1 MMVLKDSIMKKYIF
15 ICLAVLLLPISTS
28 AQALR
33 GSYFFDSSIQRIKM
47 NPAFSP
53 RTNYVTVPVLGDLS
67 FNINSN
73 IGVSNFV
80 FPKNGELYTYLNQN
94 VSTAEFLAL
103 MPENPRIQ
111 AGIDTDI
118 LGTGFYIS
126 NKDFISFNIAER
138 LDVNFNV
145 PSELF
150 VFLKDG
156 MAKDTY
162 NFNDFAIKQNAYL
175 QVSAGYKRNLGDVV
189 PGLSVGANVKF
200 LTGLLR
206 ADMRIN
212 QASIYMSQDKW
223 ELTTDAEGI
232 IYGKGIDVKAATE
245 EGETDNI
252 VIKGFG
258 PAGLGFAVD
267 FGAEYKLDLDIPVL
281 DGINFSASVVDLG
294 TIFYSEEHVTRLTS
308 SGNAA
313 FEGLNDINEEFD
325 IKGSLKRITADF
337 MALADFEEAP
347 LGDTRLNKGLTP
359 KAYVGVEA
367 PMLNNLMSFGLLYS
381 YMYGINEITASY
393 NLKVKDIFNVGVNYS
408 FLNNAK
414 TVGFLMEFIPR
425 NGVAIFLGTDYMN
438 LQYTPQGFPVEK
450 FVMNAKLGI
459 QATFGSKFIKK

>member
-175 QVSAGYKRNLGDVV
+175 QVSAGYKRDLGDVV
-189 PGLSVGANVKF
+189 PGLSIGANVKF

-258 PAGLGFAVD
+258 PAGFGFAVD
-267 FGAEYKLDLDIPVL
+267 LGAEYKLDLDIPVL

-294 TIFYSEEHVTRLTS
+294 TIFYSEEYVTRLTS

-313 FEGLNDINEEFD
+313 FEGLNDINEQFD

-347 LGDTRLNKGLTP
+347 LGDTRLNKSLTP